1 MEKLSGKKNTAILI
15 SGRGSNLRSL
25 VKYSKT
31 KKSLI
36 RIVLVVSNN
45 FSAKGLDYANKSKI
59 NNVFIKDSNKKSFE
73 DRLLKLLKKN
83 NVDLICLAGFMKI
96 LSGSFIRKFNKP
108 ILNIHPSLLP
118 KYKGLNTHN
127 RAIQNKDKYSGATV
141 HIVNEKLDSG
151 KIILQKKVKILKSDS
166 GKSLKRKVLKIE
178 HKIYPKAIFRTFFAK
193 LFSLSVFK
201 ILTFFCNIIFPES
214 NLEFT

>member
-1 MEKLSGKKNTAILI
+1 MEKLSGKRNTAVFI

-25 VKYSKT
+25 IKYSKT

-36 RIVLVVSNN
+36 RIVLVVSNS

-59 NNVFIKDSNKKSFE
+59 KNVFIKYSNRRSFE
-73 DRLLKLLKKN
+73 YSLLKLLKRN

-96 LSGSFIRKFNKP
+96 LSGSFIKKFYKP

-127 RAIQNKDKYSGATV
+127 RVIQNKDKYSGATV

-151 KIILQKKVKILKSDS
+151 KIILQKKIKILKSDS
-166 GKSLKRKVLKIE
+166 GKSLEKKILKIE
-178 HKIYPKAIFRTFFAK
+178 HKIYPKAIIK
-193 LFSLSVFK
+193 LLASD
-201 ILTFFCNIIFPES
+201 
-214 NLEFT
+214 